1 MDPKETL
8 KQAEEAIKDGD
19 FEQAK
24 ELLKYYSEWRVK
36 GGFGSAKQDNKAI
49 QLLSRCHIK

>member
-49 QLLSRCHIK
+49 QLLSRCRLK